1 MYEAF
6 NIAKVIKE
14 RFTLDSKVPKKI
26 WPYDAKTLQLINGQP
41 FDSIGKA
48 ADFIYRE
55 FWIVLYFIDS
65 WKPYSGLGIYFFSN
79 PLTES
84 DIQKLV
90 GFYKVKVTIFIIELE
105 FEHIMLV
112 VYY

>member
-1 MYEAF
+1 LYEAF

-14 RFTLDSKVPKKI
+14 RFTLDSKVPKKV

-55 FWIVLYFIDS
+55 F
-65 WKPYSGLGIYFFSN
+65 
-79 PLTES
+79 
-84 DIQKLV
+84 
-90 GFYKVKVTIFIIELE
+90 
-105 FEHIMLV
+105 
-112 VYY
+112 